1 MSLQVNYDDVF
12 DQLQGYGLLVDGFLI
27 TGTTKPVRV
36 KTEDDSREK
45 RGWYWLN
52 EVMIDGAVYIV
63 GAYGIYHGADSGK
76 QAVKINRE
84 GKPITIDP
92 ALREAMKA
100 RQAENLKRMKAMRAE
115 EAERSAREAG
125 RVWHAYTTAGQSEY
139 LTRKNVGAHGVR
151 FDPNGHGTMLV
162 PMLDVRG
169 KVHGLQIIRGKNRG
183 KKLEKQYFPAG
194 LAKQGH
200 FHLIGGMPTWIV
212 LVAEGYATAA
222 SLFEATGLPVA
233 VAFDAGNLVHVAAEL
248 HKHYKRAKIL
258 VCADDDYAT
267 AGNPGIAA
275 AQTAAVSVSGAWVMP
290 LLSDEKQQAAR
301 ARINE
306 CDPLPGSMGLSGP
319 EQNAAKKRVASLL
332 AEIGIGK
339 DTDFNDLQAIEGV
352 HAVRGQIEARLL
364 DLKWSAPERNVAGL
378 HTEGGGESVAMA
390 PRLTIDEAAARFWGT
405 YGLGGKALFDES
417 ERRLVHKDDVLNLLP
432 SHGWDELKKHPG
444 WRVARD
450 HEIGFDPTERDGSV
464 KCNMFGGWPTTPRE
478 GSCQMLLELLFYLCS
493 KDSNARE
500 IYHWILCWLAYPL
513 QHRGAKMHSAILI
526 HGPQGTG
533 KSRFFEAVADIYGTY
548 GRVLGQDALEDK
560 FNADWAEKK
569 LFIVGDEVM
578 AKVEMYHVKNRLKG
592 FITGSTI
599 RVNPKNVA
607 AHTEKNQMNIVFLS
621 NERQPMILEN
631 DDRRHLVIWT
641 PPKPDEDFFTQVNE
655 EIDNGGIAAL
665 HHYLLNL
672 DLGDFK
678 PWTKPPMTEAKQDLI
693 DLGLSSEE
701 RFLREWQQLQ
711 VEGRDGDP
719 VPFCPCL
726 GSSLY
731 RVYEEWCKR
740 QGEFRPRPANHFMN
754 FFAKQGGWAAG
765 KSDATWVS
773 LIDKTVKNRKMV
785 VPGEAVMLDAIKRAP
800 PSSGQHR
807 LARELCG
814 SKAEW
819 LTTCFFAFEAA
830 TGVQQ

>member
-12 DQLQGYGLLVDGFLI
+12 DQLQGYGLMVDGFLT

-36 KTEDDSREK
+36 KTEDDSREA

-52 EVMIDGAVYIV
+52 EVMIDGAAYIV
-63 GAYGIYHGADSGK
+63 GAYGIYHGNDNGK

-84 GKPITIDP
+84 GKPIAIDP

-100 RQAENLKRMKAMRAE
+100 RQAENLKRMKVIRAE
-115 EAERSAREAG
+115 EAERAAREAG
-125 RVWHAYTTAGQSEY
+125 RVWHAYVAEGTSDY
-139 LTRKNVGAHGVR
+139 LMRKNVGAHGVR

-183 KKLEKQYFPAG
+183 KKLEKQYFPKG
-194 LAKQGH
+194 LSKQGH

-233 VAFDAGNLVHVAAEL
+233 VAFDANGLAPVASEL

-258 VCADDDYAT
+258 VCADDDYLT
-267 AGNPGIAA
+267 EGNPGVTSAS
-275 AQTAAVSVSGAWVMP
+275 TAALAVGGAFVAP
-290 LLSDEKQQAAR
+290 VFAADR
-301 ARINE
+301 AGQKI
-306 CDPLPGSMGLSGP
+306 
-319 EQNAAKKRVASLL
+319 
-332 AEIGIGK
+332 
-339 DTDFNDLQAIEGV
+339 TDFNDLQAIEGV

-378 HTEGGGESVAMA
+378 PTEGGGESVAMA

-405 YGLGGKALFDES
+405 YGLGGKALFDEA

-493 KDSNARE
+493 KDGKARD

-665 HHYLLNL
+665 HHYLLNM
-672 DLGDFK
+672 DIGDFK

-719 VPFCPCL
+719 LPFVPCL
-726 GSSLY
+726 GSHLY
-731 RVYEEWCKR
+731 RAYESWCKGN
-740 QGEFRPRPANHFMN
+740 GEFRPRPANHVIN
-754 FFAKQGGWAAG
+754 FFAKQPGWSAG
-765 KSDATWVS
+765 KPESTWTT
-773 LIDKTVKNRKMV
+773 LIDKKIKGRKMV
-785 VPGEAVMLDAIKRAP
+785 VPCGQAMIEATAFNGFQLTMLRDRF
-800 PSSGQHR
+800 
-807 LARELCG
+807 G

-819 LTTCFFAFEAA
+819 LTAGYFAFERAIEA
-830 TGVQQ
+830 NA

>member
-1 MSLQVNYDDVF
+1 MSLQANYDDVF
-12 DQLQGYGLLVDGFLI
+12 DQLQSYGLLVDGFLS

-52 EVMIDGAVYIV
+52 EVMIDGGTYIV

-76 QAVKINRE
+76 QTIKINRE
-84 GKPITIDP
+84 GKPVTIDP

-100 RQAENLKRMKAMRAE
+100 RQAENIKRMKAMRAE
-115 EAERSAREAG
+115 EAERAAREAG
-125 RVWHAYTTAGQSEY
+125 RVWHAYVAEGRSDY

-233 VAFDAGNLVHVAAEL
+233 VAFDAGNLVHVAGEL

-258 VCADDDYAT
+258 VCADDDYLT
-267 AGNPGIAA
+267 AGNPGVTSAS
-275 AQTAAVSVSGAWVMP
+275 TAALAVGGAFVAP
-290 LLSDEKQQAAR
+290 VFAADR
-301 ARINE
+301 AGQKI
-306 CDPLPGSMGLSGP
+306 
-319 EQNAAKKRVASLL
+319 
-332 AEIGIGK
+332 
-339 DTDFNDLQAIEGV
+339 TDFNDLHAIEGV

-364 DLKWSAPERNVAGL
+364 DLKWSAPERNVAGFV
-378 HTEGGGESVAMA
+378 TEGGGESVAMA

-405 YGLGGKALFDES
+405 YGLGGKALFDEA

-432 SHGWDELKKHPG
+432 PHGWDELKKHPG

-450 HEIGFDPTERDGSV
+450 HEIGFDPTEKDGSV

-478 GSCQMLLELLFYLCS
+478 GSCQMLLDMLFYLCS
-493 KDSNARE
+493 KDGKARD

-513 QHRGAKMHSAILI
+513 QHPGAKMHSAILI

-592 FITGSTI
+592 FITGNTI

-641 PPKPDEDFFTQVNE
+641 PPKPAEEFFAQVNE

-711 VEGRDGDP
+711 VEVRDGDI

-731 RVYEEWCKR
+731 RVYEDWCKR
-740 QGEFRPRPANHFMN
+740 QGEFRPRPANHFIN
-754 FFAKQGGWAAG
+754 FFAKQGGWTAG
-765 KSDATWVS
+765 KSETTWDNRN
-773 LIDKTVKNRKMV
+773 DKTPKNRKMV
-785 VPGEAVMLDAIKRAP
+785 I
-800 PSSGQHR
+800 PSSTAILEADKREPAGGEQAR
-807 LARELCG
+807 LAKENFK

-819 LTTCFFAFEAA
+819 LTECFFAFEKVVSA
-830 TGVQQ
+830 Q

>member
-12 DQLQGYGLLVDGFLI
+12 DQLQAYGLLVDGFLL

-52 EVMIDGAVYIV
+52 EAVIDGATYIV
-63 GAYGIYHGADSGK
+63 GAYGIYHGNDSGK
-76 QAVKINRE
+76 QAVKINRD
-84 GKPITIDP
+84 GKPVAIDP
-92 ALREAMKA
+92 ELRAAMKA
-100 RQAENLKRMKAMRAE
+100 RQAENLKRMKALRAD
-115 EAERSAREAG
+115 EAERAAREAA
-125 RVWHAYTTAGQSEY
+125 RVWHAYVAEGQSDY
-139 LTRKNVGAHGVR
+139 LVRKGVGAHGVR

-183 KKLEKQYFPAG
+183 GNLEKQYFPAG

-200 FHLIGGMPTWIV
+200 FHLLGGMPTWIV

-222 SLFEATGLPVA
+222 SLYEATGLPVA
-233 VAFDAGNLVHVAAEL
+233 VAFDAGNLVPVAAEI
-248 HKHYKRAKIL
+248 HKHYKRARIL
-258 VCADDDYAT
+258 VCADDDYLT
-267 AGNPGIAA
+267 AGNPGV
-275 AQTAAVSVSGAWVMP
+275 TAASTAALAVGGAFVAP
-290 LLSDEKQQAAR
+290 VFAADR
-301 ARINE
+301 A
-306 CDPLPGSMGLSGP
+306 G
-319 EQNAAKKRVASLL
+319 KK
-332 AEIGIGK
+332 I
-339 DTDFNDLQAIEGV
+339 TDFNDLQAIEGQ
-352 HAVRGQIEARLL
+352 HAVRSQIEARLL
-364 DLKWSAPERNVAGL
+364 DLKWSAPVAQAGVFVA
-378 HTEGGGESVAMA
+378 EGGGESQPMA
-390 PRLTIDEAAARFWGT
+390 PRLTIDEAARRFWGT
-405 YGLGGKALFDES
+405 YGLGGKALFDEA

-432 SHGWDELKKHPG
+432 SHGWDELKKHPA

-464 KCNMFGGWPTTPRE
+464 KCNMFGGWPTMPRA
-478 GSCQMLLELLFYLCS
+478 GKCDMLLELLFYLCS
-493 KDSNARE
+493 LDPNGRD
-500 IYHWILCWLAYPL
+500 IYSWILNWLAYPL
-513 QHRGAKMHSAILI
+513 QHRGAKMHSAILV

-533 KSRFFEAVADIYGTY
+533 KSRFFEAVADIYGQY

-631 DDRRHLVIWT
+631 DDRRHLVMWT
-641 PPKPDEDFFTQVNE
+641 PPKPDEDFFAQVNE
-655 EIDNGGIAAL
+655 EIDAGGVAAL

-678 PWTKPPMTEAKQDLI
+678 PWTRPPMTQAKRDLI
-693 DLGLSSEE
+693 ELGLSSEE
-701 RFLREWQQLQ
+701 RFLMEWQRLEI
-711 VEGRDGDP
+711 EGGDGEAI
-719 VPFCPCL
+719 PFCPCL
-726 GSSLY
+726 GSHLY
-731 RVYEEWCKR
+731 RVYEDWCKR
-740 QGEFRPRPANHFMN
+740 QGEFRPRPSNHFMN
-754 FFAKQGGWAAG
+754 FFAKRGGWRAG
-765 KSDATWVS
+765 NSEATWVN
-773 LIDKTVKNRKMV
+773 LRDKTVRNRKMV
-785 VPGEAVMLDAIKRAP
+785 IPGDTDMLDALKRAA
-800 PSSGQHR
+800 PSSGMVS
-807 LARELCG
+807 LARERFS

-819 LTTCFFAFEAA
+819 LTECFFAFEHAI
-830 TGVQQ
+830 GGRP

>member
-1 MSLQVNYDDVF
+1 MSLQVNYDDVVG
-12 DQLQGYGLLVDGFLI
+12 QLAGYGLIIDGGI
-27 TGTTKPVRV
+27 DIGTTKPRRV

-52 EVMIDGAVYIV
+52 EVMIDGAAYIV

-76 QAVKINRE
+76 QAVKINRD
-84 GKPITIDP
+84 GKAVTIDP
-92 ALREAMKA
+92 ELRAAMKA
-100 RQAENLKRMKAMRAE
+100 RQAENIKRMKAMRAE
-115 EAERSAREAG
+115 EAERAAREAA
-125 RVWHAYTTAGQSEY
+125 RVWHAYLPAGESDY
-139 LTRKNVGAHGVR
+139 LARKGVGAHGVR

-183 KKLEKQYFPAG
+183 GKLEKQYFPAG

-200 FHLIGGMPTWIV
+200 FHLIGGMPSWIC

-233 VAFDAGNLVHVAAEL
+233 VAFDAGNLVHVAAEI
-248 HKHYKRAKIL
+248 HKHYKRAHVL
-258 VCADDDYAT
+258 VCADDDYLT
-267 AGNPGIAA
+267 EGNPGV
-275 AQTAAVSVSGAWVMP
+275 TAAS
-290 LLSDEKQQAAR
+290 
-301 ARINE
+301 
-306 CDPLPGSMGLSGP
+306 
-319 EQNAAKKRVASLL
+319 NAALAVGGAFVAPVFAADRAGKKL
-332 AEIGIGK
+332 
-339 DTDFNDLQAIEGV
+339 TDFNDLQAIEGQ

-364 DLKWSAPERNVAGL
+364 DLKWAAPERAVAGL
-378 HTEGGGESVAMA
+378 ATEGGGESVAMA
-390 PRLTIDEAAARFWGT
+390 PRLTIDEAAARFWLT
-405 YGLGGKALFDES
+405 YGLGGKALFDEV

-450 HEIGFDPTERDGSV
+450 HEIGFDPTERDSAI
-464 KCNMFGGWPTTPRE
+464 KCNMFGGWPTAPRE
-478 GSCQMLLELLFYLCS
+478 GRCDRLLELLLYLCS
-493 KDSNARE
+493 KDPNARD

-513 QHRGAKMHSAILI
+513 QHRGAKMHSAIVI

-641 PPKPDEDFFTQVNE
+641 PPKPDEGFFAEVNE
-655 EIDNGGIAAL
+655 EIDAGGVAAL
-665 HHYLLNL
+665 HHYLLTL

-701 RFLREWQQLQ
+701 RFMREWQRLEI
-711 VEGRDGDP
+711 EGRDGDP

-726 GSSLY
+726 GSHLY
-731 RVYEEWCKR
+731 RVYEDWCKR

-754 FFAKQGGWAAG
+754 FFAKQGGWRAG
-765 KSDATWVS
+765 NSEATWVS
-773 LIDKTVKNRKMV
+773 LKDKTVRNRKMV
-785 VPGEAVMLDAIKRAP
+785 IPSDTAMLDAIKRAA
-800 PSSGQHR
+800 PSSGMVR
-807 LARELCG
+807 LARERFG

-819 LTTCFFAFEAA
+819 LTECFFTFEAA
-830 TGVQQ
+830 TGGQP